1 MSDNESVQMQ
11 EGPPLET
18 ANDRF
23 KKSFDTWFWGSVL
36 VATVVHFVM
45 FMFWPSMT
53 AADVSF
59 DSEEL
64 VAIELP
70 PEIEIPPPPQAISR
84 PATPVI
90 AAADISEDITIAPT
104 TFEDNPVEEL
114 PPPPDEEAV
123 DISTAPSFTPYT
135 VRPDLINQR
144 EVERA
149 LEREYPPILRDNGIG
164 GRVTVHFFID
174 EDGIVQNTLV
184 AETSG
189 HSSLDE
195 AALRVANVFRF
206 TPALNLDKVVP
217 VWIALPIMFQTR

>member
-1 MSDNESVQMQ
+1 MRDNESVQVQ
-11 EGPPLET
+11 QSPSLET

-53 AADVSF
+53 AEDVSF

-104 TFEDNPVEEL
+104 TFEDNPVDEL
-114 PPPPDEEAV
+114 PPPPDEETV
-123 DISTAPSFTPYT
+123 DISAAPSFTPFT

-149 LEREYPPILRDNGIG
+149 LEREYPPILRDAGIG

-174 EDGIVQNTLV
+174 EEGTVQNTLV

-217 VWIALPIMFQTR
+217 VWIALPITFQTR

>member
-1 MSDNESVQMQ
+1 MSDNESVQVQ
-11 EGPPLET
+11 EGAPLET

-36 VATVVHFVM
+36 VATVVHFVV

-53 AADVSF
+53 AEDVSF

-104 TFEDNPVEEL
+104 TFEDNPVADL

-123 DISTAPSFTPYT
+123 DISAAPSFTPYT
-135 VRPDLINQR
+135 VRPDLINQP

-149 LEREYPPILRDNGIG
+149 LEREYPPILRDAGIG

-174 EDGIVQNTLV
+174 EEGTVQNTLV

-206 TPALNLDKVVP
+206 TPALNLDKIVP
-217 VWIALPIMFQTR
+217 VWIALPITFQTR

>member
-1 MSDNESVQMQ
+1 MSDNEFVQVR
-11 EGPPLET
+11 EGAPPET

-36 VATVVHFVM
+36 VATAVHFVM
-45 FMFWPSMT
+45 FVFWPDMT
-53 AADVSF
+53 AEDVSF

-104 TFEDNPVEEL
+104 TFEDNPVAEL

-123 DISTAPSFTPYT
+123 DISAAPSFTPYT
-135 VRPDLINQR
+135 VRPDLINQP

-149 LEREYPPILRDNGIG
+149 LEREYPPILRDAGIG

-174 EDGIVQNTLV
+174 EEGTVQNTLV

-189 HSSLDE
+189 HASLDQ

-217 VWIALPIMFQTR
+217 VWIALPIQFQTR

>member
-1 MSDNESVQMQ
+1 MSDNESVQVQ
-11 EGPPLET
+11 AGAPLET

-53 AADVSF
+53 AEDVSF

-104 TFEDNPVEEL
+104 TFEDNPVAEL

-123 DISTAPSFTPYT
+123 DISSAPSFTPYT
-135 VRPDLINQR
+135 VRPDLINQP

-189 HSSLDE
+189 HSSLDD

-217 VWIALPIMFQTR
+217 VWISLPITFQTR